1 MSPVSKRILYWAPRA
16 LCIAFALFLSL
27 FALDV
32 FNEVHGFFHIVLA
45 LLIHLVPTWIVLAI
59 LVVSWRWEWVGAVLY
74 TAAGAF
80 YAHFALLRHHP
91 DWILPIA
98 VPVWVVAALFLWNW
112 LKRRELHAPRTA

>member
-1 MSPVSKRILYWAPRA
+1 M
-16 LCIAFALFLSL
+16 
-27 FALDV
+27 
-32 FNEVHGFFHIVLA
+32 LA

-91 DWILPIA
+91 NWIPPIA
-98 VPVWVVAALFLWNW
+98 VPLLVVAALFLWNW